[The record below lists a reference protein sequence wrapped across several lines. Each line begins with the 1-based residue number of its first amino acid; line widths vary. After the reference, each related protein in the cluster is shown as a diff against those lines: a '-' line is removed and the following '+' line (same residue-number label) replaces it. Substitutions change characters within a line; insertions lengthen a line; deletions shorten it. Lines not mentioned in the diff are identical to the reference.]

1 VRSSP
6 LATLVWM
13 AFLGGG
19 GLAVVAAVAGPLIG
33 AGEWY
38 GWKATGIFAGIMVV
52 ACAAIARWHPH
63 PVLGAANLVTTIR
76 VMGVALVAGLVGE
89 PATATAAWAALATTA
104 VIVGLDGVDGWL
116 ARRDR
121 TTSAFG
127 ASYDMETDAFLI
139 LVLTVLVWQHD
150 KAGVWVLAGGVM
162 RYGFVAAGWWW
173 PWMAAPLGSSLRGK
187 AVAVAFIAGLAVALA
202 PAVPVPFSGAAA
214 ALVLGALAWSFLVDI
229 RWLYGRRGVEG

>member
-1 VRSSP
+1 
-6 LATLVWM
+6 M
-13 AFLGGG
+13 AVLGGG
-19 GLAVVAAVAGPLIG
+19 GIAAVAALAGPLIG
-33 AGEWY
+33 AGQWY
-38 GWKATGIFAGIMVV
+38 AWKTAAVFAGMMAV

-63 PVLGAANLVTTIR
+63 RVLGAANAVTTIR
-76 VMGVALVAGLVGE
+76 VMGVALIAGLVGE
-89 PATATAAWAALATTA
+89 PATVHAAWAALAVTA
-104 VIVGLDGVDGWL
+104 VIVGFDGVDGWL

-121 TTSAFG
+121 TTSVFG

-150 KAGVWVLAGGVM
+150 KAGGWVLAGGVM

-187 AVAVAFIAGLAVALA
+187 AVAVAFIVGLVVALA
-202 PAVPVPFSGAAA
+202 PIVPVPFSGAAA
-214 ALVLGALAWSFLVDI
+214 ALVLGALAWSFSVDI